1 MNTETVRV
9 NKGPYYRDLGSYLAA
24 LEEAGKLVR
33 IVAPINKDTQMHPLV
48 RLQFRGLPEKDRKAF
63 LFENVYDSR
72 GQKFDIPVVVCAM
85 AGTTDIY
92 ALGLQ
97 CTPDEIPQRWAHA
110 QANPIKPVVVG
121 HGPVHEVVIEGD
133 ALTQKGLSR
142 LPIPISTPG
151 FDNAP
156 YTTASHWVSKDP
168 DTGSHNLGNYRGMF
182 KSETRIGVYPAS
194 PGFGMRRH
202 IEMWA
207 ERGHERMPAAIVIG
221 VPPSVS
227 YTAVTRLPNDVCE
240 YDVAGGLAGEAL
252 ELVQAKTVDL
262 LVPARAQIVIEGWV
276 STHLMEMEGP
286 FGEFPGYMA
295 RRDYSYFMDVNCI
308 TMRERPI
315 YQAFLSQFPPSES
328 SKIRGV
334 GWTAVARKLLQDA
347 GFTNVLDLHVPE
359 SGGSFGVTLIRIRRE
374 CEDDGQR
381 VLDCLAQR
389 FVGKV
394 AIVVDEDVDIHDPDA
409 IYWALSYA
417 MQPYRDVRIVGIPL
431 MPLDPSIAPP
441 EDARGL
447 IEGEKRPR
455 TTGLLIDA
463 TRDWAYPPVS
473 LPRREFMEEA
483 VGLWRSLG
491 LPELTLKN
499 PWYGYS
505 LGYWSEEEAQEA
517 QLAVEGRYFE
527 TGEKQKG
534 GRRRI

>member
-1 MNTETVRV
+1 MNTEKVMV
-9 NKGPYYRDLGSYLAA
+9 KGPHYRNLGDYLAA
-24 LEEAGKLVR
+24 LEAAGKLVR

-110 QANPIKPVVVG
+110 QANPIAPVVVS
-121 HGPVHEVVIEGD
+121 HGPVHEVVIEGE

-168 DTGSHNLGNYRGMF
+168 DTGLHNVGNYRGML

-194 PGFGMRRH
+194 PGVGMRRH

-252 ELVQAKTVDL
+252 ELVRAKTVDL
-262 LVPARAQIVIEGWV
+262 LVPAQAQIVIEGWV
-276 STHLMEMEGP
+276 STRVMEMEGP

-308 TMRERPI
+308 TMRERPV

-334 GWTAVARKLLQDA
+334 GWAAVAKKLLQDA
-347 GFTNVLDLHVPE
+347 GFTNVLDLVVPE
-359 SGGSFGVTLIRIRRE
+359 SGGSFGVTLVRIRRE
-374 CEDDGQR
+374 REDDGQR
-381 VLDCLAQR
+381 VLDCLASR

-394 AIVVDEDVDIHDPDA
+394 AIVVDEDIDIHDPDA
-409 IYWALSYA
+409 IYWALSFA
-417 MQPYRDVRIVGIPL
+417 MQPHRDVRIVDITF

-499 PWYGYS
+499 PWYGYP

-527 TGEKQKG
+527 TGEKQKSI
-534 GRRRI
+534 RRRI